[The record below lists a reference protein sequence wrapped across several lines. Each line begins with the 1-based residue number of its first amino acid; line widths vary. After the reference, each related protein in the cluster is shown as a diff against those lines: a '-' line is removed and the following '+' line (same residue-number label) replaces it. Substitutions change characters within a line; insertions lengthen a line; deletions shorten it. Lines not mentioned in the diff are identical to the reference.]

1 MNRELIFKLSDA
13 LLDEKIT
20 VDSADWELLLGQ
32 IITNRV
38 VGIAY
43 KNLKK
48 NNVKTFPA
56 IAKNN
61 YHIKSANVICCPQ
74 PFSSKVFRYSN
85 I

>member
-43 KNLKK
+43 KN
-48 NNVKTFPA
+48 
-56 IAKNN
+56 
-61 YHIKSANVICCPQ
+61 
-74 PFSSKVFRYSN
+74 
-85 I
+85 

>member
-48 NNVKTFPA
+48 NNVKNKTHFTTG
-56 IAKNN
+56 
-61 YHIKSANVICCPQ
+61 HSCRSGLQ
-74 PFSSKVFRYSN
+74 
-85 I
+85 